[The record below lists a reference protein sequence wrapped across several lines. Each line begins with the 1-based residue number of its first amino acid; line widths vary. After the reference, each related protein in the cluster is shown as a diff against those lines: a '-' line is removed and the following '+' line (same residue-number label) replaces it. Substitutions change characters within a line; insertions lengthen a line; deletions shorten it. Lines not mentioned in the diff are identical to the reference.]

1 MYKIY
6 KILKNKLQNQFSCAK
21 INSIVINTI
30 LLGDVDMNDIFSQA
44 SSMDITGGKASG
56 ETLITK
62 DTVLVGTIAAD
73 SSIYIDGGI
82 KGDVFSKNSI
92 QLTGKVD
99 GNMKAN
105 DVTITDGAVKG
116 DISSE
121 GNIHVSGNSV
131 IVGNLNGKS
140 LEFNGKI
147 KGSVHINGHAIIRE
161 NAVIHG
167 NLSACNFTVDDG
179 AKIIGFVEI
188 IRPTETTGAPTEKIE
203 DIVDFNDIEIPVD
216 AGTPDKS
223 DNVAAPTPAEAA
235 PVSTPLF
242 ETVSAAKEEAVEAPV
257 VEPVAPVEAPPAPPA
272 LELEIEA
279 DEVVAEEEEV
289 TDEKE
294 DGGDSFVDE
303 KQKMLQDLRSRME
316 KAKKSGQSL

>member
-1 MYKIY
+1 
-6 KILKNKLQNQFSCAK
+6 
-21 INSIVINTI
+21 
-30 LLGDVDMNDIFSQA
+30 MNDIFSQA
-44 SSMDITGGKASG
+44 SSMDISGGKTAG
-56 ETLITK
+56 ETLITR
-62 DTVLVGTIAAD
+62 DTILVGTIAAD
-73 SSIYIDGGI
+73 SSIYIDGGV

-105 DVTITDGAVKG
+105 DITITDGAVKG

-121 GNIHVSGNSV
+121 GNIHVSGDSV

-161 NAVIHG
+161 NAIIHG

-188 IRPTETTGAPTEKIE
+188 IRPTETTGVPTEKIE
-203 DIVDFNDIEIPVD
+203 DIVDFNDIEIPAD
-216 AGTPDKS
+216 AGTPNK
-223 DNVAAPTPAEAA
+223 PTVEEAQVEAA
-235 PVSTPLF
+235 PASTPLF
-242 ETVSAAKEEAVEAPV
+242 ETVSSAKEDVVVAPV
-257 VEPVAPVEAPPAPPA
+257 VEEVAPAAPVVSEPEP
-272 LELEIEA
+272 I
-279 DEVVAEEEEV
+279 EVVIEEPVVEEEPAEEKEE
-289 TDEKE
+289 E
-294 DGGDSFVDE
+294 GSDSFVDE